1 MKKTLYTEINFDYA
15 LAEAESSTKLW
26 EVCADLLSISIEEFC
41 DFMVNW
47 DFDPITC
54 ESVEELE
61 STYVEYCAEYDIPCL
76 QIGYDCYD
84 KLGW

>member
-1 MKKTLYTEINFDYA
+1 MTKAPYTKINFDYA
-15 LAEAESSTKLW
+15 LAEAESTTKLW

-61 STYVEYCAEYDIPCL
+61 REYVEYCAEYEIPCL

-84 KLGW
+84 IMGW

>member
-1 MKKTLYTEINFDYA
+1 MSKLLHTSLNYDYA
-15 LAEAESSTKLW
+15 LAEAESTTKFW
-26 EVCADLLSISIEEFC
+26 ETCADLLSISIEEFC

-61 STYVEYCAEYDIPCL
+61 SAYIEYCAEYDIPCL
-76 QIGYDCYD
+76 QVGYDCYD
-84 KLGW
+84 IMGW

>member
-1 MKKTLYTEINFDYA
+1 MSKMFYTPIDQELQIA
-15 LAEAESSTKLW
+15 AAESSTKFW
-26 EVCADLLSISIEEFC
+26 EVCADLLCISIEEFC
-41 DFMVNW
+41 DFMVEW

-61 STYVEYCAEYDIPCL
+61 REYVKYCAEYEIPCL

-84 KLGW
+84 IMGW